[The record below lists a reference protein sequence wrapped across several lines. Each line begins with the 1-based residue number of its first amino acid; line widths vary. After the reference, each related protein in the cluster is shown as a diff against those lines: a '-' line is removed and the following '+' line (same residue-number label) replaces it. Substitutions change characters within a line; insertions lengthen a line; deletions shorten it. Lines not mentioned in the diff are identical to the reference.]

1 MVRLRKQARYWD
13 FGTSL
18 NDNLMDQL
26 TKKLT
31 NFELKRKLLEQ
42 RNITLEE
49 ALDKVRAWEAAGREA
64 TNITTRPLQVEGDN
78 VNAVKMKQGKEG
90 EKSSATTAEERV
102 I

>member
-1 MVRLRKQARYWD
+1 
-13 FGTSL
+13 
-18 NDNLMDQL
+18 MDQL

-49 ALDKVRAWEAAGREA
+49 ALDKVRAWDAAGREA

>member
-1 MVRLRKQARYWD
+1 MVRLRKQARYCD

-102 I
+102 T